1 MITHISIKNYK
12 SMLEERLRHLE
23 SEDEHPLGALWYSGF
38 VGGVPKKGA

>member
-1 MITHISIKNYK
+1 
-12 SMLEERLRHLE
+12 MLEERLRHLE